1 MDLGL
6 KGKKAIVTGGTRGIG
21 RAIAETFAREGADVA
36 VCARNA
42 EQVDE
47 TVAALQGMGVNAYGA
62 TADVSDAAAISQWIT
77 EAAGQLGG
85 IDALVANVSALAG
98 DSGEAAW
105 RAAFE
110 VDMLGSINTIDA
122 AIPFLEKSEAGA
134 IVSIS
139 SVSALQYFGGVRAYN
154 SIKAALINHVSNVAH
169 QLAPKGIRANTVSP
183 GTVYFK
189 GGVWHD
195 RELQQPEFFQAALK
209 MNPMGRMCTPEEV
222 ANATVFLASPAASF
236 ISGTNLV
243 VDGALMQGVQY

>member
-1 MDLGL
+1 MPSQ
-6 KGKKAIVTGGTRGIG
+6 
-21 RAIAETFAREGADVA
+21 ADD
-36 VCARNA
+36 R
-42 EQVDE
+42 
-47 TVAALQGMGVNAYGA
+47 AALRRYAVM
-62 TADVSDAAAISQWIT
+62 AAS
-77 EAAGQLGG
+77 L
-85 IDALVANVSALAG
+85 L
-98 DSGEAAW
+98 
-105 RAAFE
+105 F
-110 VDMLGSINTIDA
+110 MLIGTGSIY
-122 AIPFLEKSEAGA
+122 F
-134 IVSIS
+134 IVVALKSIS
-139 SVSALQYFGGVRAYN
+139 AEFDWPRAVPSLAYSLQYFGGVRAYN
-154 SIKAALINHVSNVAH
+154 SMKAALINHVSNVAH